1 MHVLDGNENLLVLI
15 LVQMVAVLSS
25 RVCDPRG
32 QLCSDMCL
40 PAYWSHLTDTTLTS
54 SLVNFEHDC
63 CLQDVKMRP
72 GIVAHAYNLR
82 RLGRRDQEDQ
92 GSRPAWAR
100 PPISSSKLGVLV
112 HTSLHKRPLVGG
124 CIRGWPWAKMG
135 DPA

>member
-40 PAYWSHLTDTTLTS
+40 PAYWSHLIDTTLTS

-72 GIVAHAYNLR
+72 GVVAHAYNPRHLVEKIR
-82 RLGRRDQEDQ
+82 KIRVRGQPGKDPPSQPVSWVSWCTPPYIRD
-92 GSRPAWAR
+92 
-100 PPISSSKLGVLV
+100 
-112 HTSLHKRPLVGG
+112 H
-124 CIRGWPWAKMG
+124 
-135 DPA
+135 